1 MLDLHKEGEYRIN
14 LTKETILPKISL
26 YKKPEVEKEDYFKG
40 KTNINSQDYFGINL
54 SSFIEDP
61 TLLRNWKIWN
71 RNATGSYLSKFNET
85 TQKQVATLFTNQVR
99 YSSRL
104 TELMY
109 NKLLDNVIKLSYPG
123 YEPTFDKS
131 VSRDITLYISGLVK
145 TLLDQNNNIL
155 CMRTVRERFLD
166 HKSGKVY
173 DYVAQPIKLST
184 LKNCKNSDI
193 YIYVPFVTKDFNN
206 CSDPEILV
214 YGAIRERNDRV
225 FNVTQDIFW

>member
-14 LTKETILPKISL
+14 LTKETILPKINL
-26 YKKPEVEKEDYFKG
+26 YKKPEVKKEDYFKG

-71 RNATGSYLSKFNET
+71 RNATGNYLSKFNET

-109 NKLLDNVIKLSYPG
+109 NKLLDNVIRLSYPG

-155 CMRTVRERFLD
+155 CMRTVRERFFD
-166 HKSGKVY
+166 HESGKVY

-184 LKNCKNSDI
+184 LKNCKNNDI
-193 YIYVPFVTKDFNN
+193 YIYVPFVTKDTSNFSN
-206 CSDPEILV
+206 PEIVV
-214 YGAIRERNDRV
+214 YGAIRERNDGV
-225 FNVTQDIFW
+225 FNVTQNIFW